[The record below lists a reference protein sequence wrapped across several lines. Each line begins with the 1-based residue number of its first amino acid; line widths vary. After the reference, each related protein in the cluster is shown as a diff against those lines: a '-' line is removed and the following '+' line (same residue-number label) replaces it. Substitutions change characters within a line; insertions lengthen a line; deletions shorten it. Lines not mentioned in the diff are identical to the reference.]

1 MTRTLISNF
10 AVELHSL
17 RDFASNPKKKG
28 DLSTSEFWQLEQLDH
43 RFLKFNTSIFKKTDE
58 EKKKLRKLK
67 SELGIPLTKD

>member
-1 MTRTLISNF
+1 MTRTLINNF

-28 DLSTSEFWQLEQLDH
+28 DLPTSEFYQLEQIDH
-43 RFLKFNTSIFKKTDE
+43 LFLKFDNTIFKKSDE

-67 SELGIPLTKD
+67 AELGIPLTKD